1 MDFNHLVYFKK
12 VAELQNM
19 TRAAEELIMTQ
30 PALSRVIH
38 NLEEEVGVKFFERS
52 GKNIVLNKNG
62 EIFLKYTNQIM
73 EALEQ
78 AKREIYHLDQE
89 KKTGITIVMRT
100 AMSFLPFLMKN
111 FKDRYPHIT
120 VNVCRKIKEE
130 SMGHDADFY
139 IDVET
144 KQSDEDNKIVLM
156 EEESKLLISK
166 QLLDRYS
173 VDSDLYDFRN
183 ETFFALG
190 SVQRDITETA
200 CRNAGFEGRI
210 STDFASSET
219 IHSFLETGLGVAIVP
234 SKTWNYSTHPS
245 LILLDTPLIT
255 NKRFIYMKYKE
266 SDNPDVAA
274 FRDFCIQFFKE
285 LQKTGDINTYVK
297 ENLED

>member
-1 MDFNHLVYFKK
+1 
-12 VAELQNM
+12 M

-62 EIFLKYTNQIM
+62 EIFLKYTNQIL
-73 EALEQ
+73 ESLEQ
-78 AKREIYHLDQE
+78 AKREIFHLEQE
-89 KKTGITIVMRT
+89 NKTGITVVMRT

-111 FKDRYPHIT
+111 FKDKYPDIN

-130 SMGHDADFY
+130 SMGKDADFY

-144 KQSDEDNKIVLM
+144 KQSDGENKIILL

-173 VDSDLYDFRN
+173 VDSDLYEFRN

-190 SVQRDITETA
+190 SIQREITETA
-200 CRNAGFEGRI
+200 CKNAGFDGKI

-245 LILLDTPLIT
+245 LMLLDTPLIT
-255 NKRFIYMKYKE
+255 NKRFIYMKYTE
-266 SDNPDVAA
+266 SDDPKIAA
-274 FRDFCIQFFKE
+274 FKDFCIAFFKE
-285 LQKTGDINTYVK
+285 LQRTGDINTFVK

>member
-120 VNVCRKIKEE
+120 VNVCRKIKE
-130 SMGHDADFY
+130 
-139 IDVET
+139 
-144 KQSDEDNKIVLM
+144 
-156 EEESKLLISK
+156 
-166 QLLDRYS
+166 
-173 VDSDLYDFRN
+173 
-183 ETFFALG
+183 
-190 SVQRDITETA
+190 
-200 CRNAGFEGRI
+200 
-210 STDFASSET
+210 
-219 IHSFLETGLGVAIVP
+219 
-234 SKTWNYSTHPS
+234 
-245 LILLDTPLIT
+245 
-255 NKRFIYMKYKE
+255 
-266 SDNPDVAA
+266 
-274 FRDFCIQFFKE
+274 
-285 LQKTGDINTYVK
+285 
-297 ENLED
+297 